1 VGQELTSRVHHTGVV
16 RKRLLPIIAFAD
28 EEASHG
34 EDITRKITAHY
45 ATASRQTLFP
55 PALFCK
61 SFRTQRLESGQTL
74 LQPALAKS
82 GKEEKKSGKIL
93 SGGVYNVGMGLVRM
107 ENVDSVFEVSSGE
120 GQKLCYARALIPT
133 VFRPHVL
140 ETNGGSAPSDV

>member
-1 VGQELTSRVHHTGVV
+1 MGQELTSRVHHTGVV

-55 PALFCK
+55 TALFCK
-61 SFRTQRLESGQTL
+61 SIRTQRLESGQTL
-74 LQPALAKS
+74 LQLALAKS

-93 SGGVYNVGMGLVRM
+93 SGVYNVGMGLVRM
-107 ENVDSVFEVSSGE
+107 ENVGSVFEVSSGE
-120 GQKLCYARALIPT
+120 GQKLCFARALIPT

-140 ETNGGSAPSDV
+140 ETNGGSAP